1 MRTVRPPENL
11 RFTGFFSPMLP
22 SASKGYLDAYIP
34 ASSASRAYFTGIMPA
49 FYQEVKTLNIIEK
62 ELASIKRGIIIHQVN
77 CKNSMSKGLAKSLYE
92 AHPEIKSEYHRAFV
106 CYEPEQLF
114 GKYQLVRLSENLIVM
129 NSFSQFGFRS
139 KAGDKAKYTDEAAL
153 KRNLGSL
160 AKLGLKMNLPVY
172 VPDKIGCSEGGNWP
186 EIKEFL
192 ETLKPDIILMKSP
205 EISK

>member
-1 MRTVRPPENL
+1 
-11 RFTGFFSPMLP
+11 
-22 SASKGYLDAYIP
+22 
-34 ASSASRAYFTGIMPA
+34 
-49 FYQEVKTLNIIEK
+49 LNIIEK
-62 ELASIKRGIIIHQVN
+62 ELASIKRGIIMHQVN
-77 CKNSMSKGLAKSLYE
+77 CKNSMSKGLARSLYE
-92 AHPEIKSEYHRAFV
+92 THPEIKSEYHRAFV

-139 KAGDKAKYTDEAAL
+139 KPNDKAKYTDEAAL

-172 VPDKIGCSEGGNWP
+172 VPDKIGCSEGGNWQ

-192 ETLKPDIILMKSP
+192 ETLKPDIILVKSP

>member
-1 MRTVRPPENL
+1 M
-11 RFTGFFSPMLP
+11 
-22 SASKGYLDAYIP
+22 
-34 ASSASRAYFTGIMPA
+34 
-49 FYQEVKTLNIIEK
+49 NIIEK
-62 ELASIKRGIIIHQVN
+62 ELASIKRGIIMHQVN
-77 CKNSMSKGLAKSLYE
+77 CKNSMSKGLARSLYE

-114 GKYQLVRLSENLIVM
+114 GKYQLVRLSENLIIM

-139 KAGDKAKYTDEAAL
+139 KPNDKAKYTDEAAL
-153 KRNLGSL
+153 KHNLKSL

-172 VPDKIGCSEGGNWP
+172 VPDKIGCSEGCNWQ

-192 ETLKPDIILMKSP
+192 ETLKPDIILVKSP

>member
-1 MRTVRPPENL
+1 MAGARRRLTKL
-11 RFTGFFSPMLP
+11 RASDSLKSYQDDLP
-22 SASKGYLDAYIP
+22 KSWHLKPQSQAL
-34 ASSASRAYFTGIMPA
+34 
-49 FYQEVKTLNIIEK
+49 
-62 ELASIKRGIIIHQVN
+62 LASIKRGIIMHQVN
-77 CKNSMSKGLAKSLYE
+77 CKNSMSKGLARSLYE

-139 KAGDKAKYTDEAAL
+139 KPNDKAKYTDEAAL
-153 KRNLGSL
+153 KRNLKNL
-160 AKLGLKMNLPVY
+160 AKLGLKMNLPIY
-172 VPDKIGCSEGGNWP
+172 VPDKIGCSEGGNWQ

-192 ETLKPDIILMKSP
+192 EALKPDITLVKSP